1 MDLTYAPKVRQ
12 NTIKTALIYETD
24 RKVSTNRLNEKLTV
38 NSVKPASLVSN
49 RRLNAKNPLSVN

>member
-38 NSVKPASLVSN
+38 NYVKPASLVSN
-49 RRLNAKNPLSVN
+49 SSFKA